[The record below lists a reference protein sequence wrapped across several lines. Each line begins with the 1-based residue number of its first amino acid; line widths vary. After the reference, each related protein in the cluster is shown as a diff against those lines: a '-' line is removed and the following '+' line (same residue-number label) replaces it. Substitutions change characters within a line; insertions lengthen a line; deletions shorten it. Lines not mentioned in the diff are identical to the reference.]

1 MRADK
6 LAMSPKAFFKLK
18 PLLDELTEATNHL
31 HKAIDLAE
39 KGGYIEPDEIHE
51 AVEAIYHYHTMIT
64 QSVASSCPSEF
75 GS

>member
-1 MRADK
+1 MRADQ

-39 KGGYIEPDEIHE
+39 KGGYIDPEEIHE
-51 AVEAIYHYHTMIT
+51 ALEAIYHYHTMVT
-64 QSVASSCPSEF
+64 QSVAATYPSEF
-75 GS
+75 KS